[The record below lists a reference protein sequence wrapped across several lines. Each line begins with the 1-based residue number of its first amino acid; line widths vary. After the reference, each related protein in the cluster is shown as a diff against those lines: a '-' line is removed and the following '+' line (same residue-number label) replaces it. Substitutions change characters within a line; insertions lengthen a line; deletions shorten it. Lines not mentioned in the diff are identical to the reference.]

1 MQVHQAERKTVAG
14 KYSSMNNSDFNHEL
28 EFTDPKRISIRQ
40 SELLA
45 QHIKYLAE
53 NSRYYREKF
62 RQTGLDTDSFAGL
75 EDLGRFPLTSKTD
88 LEQHSKDFLCV
99 SQEEIVDICLTSGTT
114 GRPTAL
120 MQTKSDLERLGYNE
134 ELSFLS
140 TGITPRDKVMIAAA
154 IDRCFMAGMAYFL
167 GLLRIGATI
176 IRAGSSSMPVL
187 TDLVLEQKPTAIV
200 GVPTLMLAIGQRLL
214 DVGTDP
220 GGLGVTRLVCI
231 GEPVREQDFSL
242 SSLGRNLE
250 ELWGAQVFSTYAS
263 TEMATTFCECP
274 EHTGGHVHPDL
285 ILVEILD
292 DNGQP
297 VQPGTPGDVVATP
310 LGVQGMPLLRFRT
323 GDVAV
328 LHDQPCKCGRNSPRL
343 GSIMGR
349 KSQLLKIRGTTVFP
363 AAIFSALQELP
374 GVVNFYIEVRGQ
386 YALSDEVRVV
396 AGVRDISLTP
406 CMLSEQISA
415 KTRIKPEV
423 VLADPETVQAR
434 TLVQGKRK
442 PVQFFDYRDKSDE

>member
-1 MQVHQAERKTVAG
+1 MTDHT
-14 KYSSMNNSDFNHEL
+14 FNHNL
-28 EFTDPKRISIRQ
+28 EFASSDKIKIVQDRLLVAHIRFLADTSGFYQKQFTHMGIDVASI
-40 SELLA
+40 
-45 QHIKYLAE
+45 
-53 NSRYYREKF
+53 
-62 RQTGLDTDSFAGL
+62 TGLQ
-75 EDLGRFPLTSKTD
+75 DLKRLPLTNKRD

-99 SQEEIVDICLTSGTT
+99 SHEEIVDICLTSGTT

-140 TGITPRDKVMIAAA
+140 TGITPKDKVMIAAA

-167 GLLRIGATI
+167 GLLRIGVTI

-200 GVPTLMLAIGQRLL
+200 GVPTLMLAIGRRLAE
-214 DVGTDP
+214 DGADP
-220 GGLGVTRLVCI
+220 RALSVKRLICI

-242 SSLGRNLE
+242 SSLGRKLE
-250 ELWGAQVFSTYAS
+250 ELWGAQIFGTYAS
-263 TEMATTFCECP
+263 TEMATTFCECS
-274 EHTGGHVHPDL
+274 EHRGGHAHPDL
-285 ILVEILD
+285 ILVEVLD

-297 VQPGTPGDVVATP
+297 VQPGTPGDVVVTP
-310 LGVQGMPLLRFRT
+310 LGVRGMPLLRFRT

-363 AAIFSALQELP
+363 AAIFSALQEIP

-386 YALSDEVRVV
+386 YALSDEVKVV
-396 AGVRDISLTP
+396 AGVRDPGLTP
-406 CMLSEQISA
+406 FMLSEQISA

-423 VLADPETVQAR
+423 VLADPDTVQDR

-442 PVQFFDYRDKSDE
+442 PVQFFDYRDKLDE